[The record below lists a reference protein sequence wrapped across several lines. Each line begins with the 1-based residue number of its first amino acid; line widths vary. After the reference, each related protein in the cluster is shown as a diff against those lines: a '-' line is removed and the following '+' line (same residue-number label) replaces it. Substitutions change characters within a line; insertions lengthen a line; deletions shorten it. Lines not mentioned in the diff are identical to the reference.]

1 MRQEPLPQQR
11 GENGCR
17 EHDAERSA
25 GEIRSRWYP
34 GKLLH
39 DEFEIGLDR
48 DLKDAL
54 RIARWKCRGSDR
66 LASARYARGWLINR
80 F

>member
-1 MRQEPLPQQR
+1 MRQEPPPQQR

-17 EHDAERSA
+17 EDDAERSA

-34 GKLLH
+34 GKLL
-39 DEFEIGLDR
+39 DNEFEIGLDR

-54 RIARWKCRGSDR
+54 RIAPWKCRVVFVWHPLGMPED
-66 LASARYARGWLINR
+66 G
-80 F
+80 